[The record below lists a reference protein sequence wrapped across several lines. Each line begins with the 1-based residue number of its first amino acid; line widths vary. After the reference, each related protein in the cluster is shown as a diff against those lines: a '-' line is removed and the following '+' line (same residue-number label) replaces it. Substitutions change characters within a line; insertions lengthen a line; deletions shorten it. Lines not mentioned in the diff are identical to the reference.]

1 MEGYGVRVQVA
12 MVDYRQQHEYCTLVI
27 LGRSVMLANPSPF
40 FNLASLPIHVFLIII
55 IFYLLAIDNTP
66 APVCFN
72 SVEIS
77 SSKCPL
83 L

>member
-1 MEGYGVRVQVA
+1 MEGYGVGVQVA
-12 MVDYRQQHEYCTLVI
+12 MVDYRQQHEYCTLLI
-27 LGRSVMLANPSPF
+27 LGRSVMPANPSLF
-40 FNLASLPIHVFLIII
+40 FNLASLPIHVFLMI